1 MSSLSLQTFLPWRQL
16 NLSANEV
23 TRCCGQHARHF
34 TLGLTIL
41 ALLAVVLQPWML
53 LVAMVLFMLHSLQ
66 KVSAQQQE
74 RLQQLQLH
82 CEQLAQSQS
91 AQVPQTEQMQT
102 YVLLLQTFCA
112 QLQQG
117 QSAGDLAVNQLA
129 EDFQALYQSLGESLL
144 LAQSAAAKFE
154 TGPTSFAAKSEVELA
169 TVLQILQQ
177 ALSRKNVLLESNQ
190 QVAAAAG
197 ALKHQTEVIQ
207 RISKEITLL
216 SLNASIEAAR
226 AGEAGRGF
234 SVVAERVR
242 ELSDTTS
249 QAALDIIKGMDTL
262 TQAIIGSSSQLQNSG
277 ELDEQLVTESK
288 QRIGQVLSGLEGLT
302 TELCGTIDRLD
313 QTQQQVQ
320 IKLQHAITE
329 FQFQDRVSQRL
340 GHLNQALQELSGF
353 YQQDISPLQA
363 DLEQIGCNLYQ
374 SYTMQDERELHLAA
388 VPEKTVQHSAQDITF
403 F

>member
-1 MSSLSLQTFLPWRQL
+1 MNSLSLQTLIPWRQHHF
-16 NLSANEV
+16 SADEV
-23 TRCCGQHARHF
+23 TLCCGSQARQL
-34 TLGLTIL
+34 TLGLAVIS
-41 ALLAVVLQPWML
+41 ALSAVLQPLALVVAAVL
-53 LVAMVLFMLHSLQ
+53 LVLHALQ
-66 KVSAQQQE
+66 KVCAQQQNQ
-74 RLQQLQLH
+74 LTQIQQDYDD
-82 CEQLAQSQS
+82 LA
-91 AQVPQTEQMQT
+91 ARPQTPPTAVMQA
-102 YVLLLQTFCA
+102 YVKLLQTFCA
-112 QLQQG
+112 QLQYG
-117 QSAGDLAVNQLA
+117 QQMGDQAVNQLA
-129 EDFQALYQSLGESLL
+129 EDFQVLYQSLAESLD
-144 LAQSAAAKFE
+144 LAKSAATKFE
-154 TGPTSFAAKSEVELA
+154 VSPHSFAAKSEAELA
-169 TVLQILQQ
+169 TVLAILQQ
-177 ALSRKNVLLESNQ
+177 ALARKNVLLESNQ

-262 TQAIIGSSSQLQNSG
+262 TQAIIGSSTQLQNSG
-277 ELDEQLVTESK
+277 ELDEQLVSESK
-288 QRIGQVLSGLEGLT
+288 QRIGEVLSGLDQLT
-302 TELCGTIDRLD
+302 ADLCGTIGRLD

-320 IKLQHAITE
+320 SKLQNAITE

-340 GHLNQALQELSGF
+340 GHLHNALQELSAI
-353 YQQDISPLQA
+353 YQQDTSPQQT
-363 DLEQIGCNLYQ
+363 DLAQIGCNLYQ

-388 VPEKTVQHSAQDITF
+388 TPDTTVQHSAQDITF